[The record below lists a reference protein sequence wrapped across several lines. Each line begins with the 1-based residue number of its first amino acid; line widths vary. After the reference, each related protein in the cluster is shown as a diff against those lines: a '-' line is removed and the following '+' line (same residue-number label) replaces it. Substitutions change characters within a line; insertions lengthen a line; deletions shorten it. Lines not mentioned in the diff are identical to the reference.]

1 VSGGSAASET
11 ATAKGPASSGR
22 PHLLEEL
29 AARAGDKVLDLVA
42 EPLLDP
48 ALAHRQELVADG
60 RLDVVLAPGVPRI
73 RDLAVA
79 GRGEGLDDAPLESVL
94 DLLREGEADRD
105 ERILLGR
112 EVVEET
118 G

>member
-1 VSGGSAASET
+1 
-11 ATAKGPASSGR
+11 
-22 PHLLEEL
+22 LLT
-29 AARAGDKVLDLVA
+29 
-42 EPLLDP
+42 
-48 ALAHRQELVADG
+48 
-60 RLDVVLAPGVPRI
+60 PGVPRV